1 MTILQHHAVSEM
13 NAMAEE
19 EGETFPKHGS
29 RAYNDIFQSDWKQYL
44 KCARTWD
51 RITLDKEV
59 DRILKRM
66 AGVVADLDDDPS
78 DSEEEQESD
87 IQMDKSELEPYRET
101 LETYIECARWSYMGS
116 LVPNAKT
123 PVDDI
128 PAISL
133 SDFLCYFVAEL
144 TKHRAVKKN
153 MFLDYD
159 ELNQASVLKPV
170 LIHTLQKTIPKKVYN
185 ALVQSR
191 LRDMQKSHASMR
203 SRGHSSSRT
212 SSSRN
217 NVLVHARDQFGPDM
231 LSSRA
236 RASRMTVDRL
246 GNTMMS
252 VASSKTVVE
261 EEEAEDE
268 EEEGSSQETTEKET
282 YDKKEKD
289 EKNEQEESN
298 LKKESVLSTAQIPQG
313 DETNLT
319 GEANKLNDDDNESV
333 ADVKRVDLSSLSTAD
348 TMSRGSRSRSRSKPL
363 ENASESYSYPDMGTS
378 VPVYRN

>member
-1 MTILQHHAVSEM
+1 
-13 NAMAEE
+13 
-19 EGETFPKHGS
+19 
-29 RAYNDIFQSDWKQYL
+29 
-44 KCARTWD
+44 
-51 RITLDKEV
+51 
-59 DRILKRM
+59 
-66 AGVVADLDDDPS
+66 
-78 DSEEEQESD
+78 
-87 IQMDKSELEPYRET
+87 
-101 LETYIECARWSYMGS
+101 
-116 LVPNAKT
+116 
-123 PVDDI
+123 
-128 PAISL
+128 
-133 SDFLCYFVAEL
+133 
-144 TKHRAVKKN
+144 
-153 MFLDYD
+153 
-159 ELNQASVLKPV
+159 
-170 LIHTLQKTIPKKVYN
+170 
-185 ALVQSR
+185 
-191 LRDMQKSHASMR
+191 
-203 SRGHSSSRT
+203 
-212 SSSRN
+212 
-217 NVLVHARDQFGPDM
+217 
-231 LSSRA
+231 
-236 RASRMTVDRL
+236 MTVDRL

>member
-1 MTILQHHAVSEM
+1 MPPPSSSVVPAKSSVSASSSRKPVDIFEDPVINEFYQIFRNYADSFMTILQHHAVSEM

-170 LIHTLQKTIPKKVYN
+170 LIHTLKN
-185 ALVQSR
+185 HS
-191 LRDMQKSHASMR
+191 QKSIQCTCPIP
-203 SRGHSSSRT
+203 SS
-212 SSSRN
+212 
-217 NVLVHARDQFGPDM
+217 
-231 LSSRA
+231 
-236 RASRMTVDRL
+236 
-246 GNTMMS
+246 
-252 VASSKTVVE
+252 
-261 EEEAEDE
+261 
-268 EEEGSSQETTEKET
+268 
-282 YDKKEKD
+282 
-289 EKNEQEESN
+289 
-298 LKKESVLSTAQIPQG
+298 
-313 DETNLT
+313 
-319 GEANKLNDDDNESV
+319 
-333 ADVKRVDLSSLSTAD
+333 
-348 TMSRGSRSRSRSKPL
+348 
-363 ENASESYSYPDMGTS
+363 
-378 VPVYRN
+378 